1 MTLEKLLAVDLRSHP
16 DRGSPTESLSEIEG
30 KMKDGW
36 TGFRSGNTFIMNKP
50 DKNGYLEFHCYNA
63 ERGEQ
68 LAKNV
73 VKFFD
78 EAKTA
83 GFTVAWTPYSNPKIN
98 DLFKSFISKDRL
110 DIVDIENGYLA
121 KVRL

>member
-1 MTLEKLLAVDLRSHP
+1 MTLEELLAVDLRSHP
-16 DRGSPTESLSEIEG
+16 DRGSASESLAEIEG

-36 TGFRSGNTFIMNKP
+36 TGFRSGNTFIMNKR
-50 DKNGYLEFHCYNA
+50 DVNGYLEFHCYNA
-63 ERGEQ
+63 EHGEQ

-73 VKFFD
+73 IKFFD

-98 DLFKSFISKDRL
+98 DLFKSFIPEERL

>member
-1 MTLEKLLAVDLRSHP
+1 MTLEELLAVDLRSHP
-16 DRGSPTESLSEIEG
+16 DRQSAKESLVEIEG

-36 TGFRSGNTFIMNKP
+36 SGFRAGNTFILNKR
-50 DKNGYLEFHCYNA
+50 DSNGYLEFHCYNA

-73 VKFFD
+73 KSLLD
-78 EAKTA
+78 TA
-83 GFTVAWTPYSNPKIN
+83 RDSGFKVAWTPYKNAKIN
-98 DLFKSFISKDRL
+98 ELFKIIVSDDCL
-110 DIVDIENGYLA
+110 DIVEIQDGYLA